1 MINYINSIN
10 YGRGGYRYDHMIYLN
25 RKEVGQVMKDT
36 QMMSPEAKH
45 PNFLNGIWPDEDTT
59 LDRLGETLNK
69 LIREKQKASEKN
81 SE

>member
-1 MINYINSIN
+1 
-10 YGRGGYRYDHMIYLN
+10 MIYLK

-36 QMMSPEAKH
+36 QTMSPEAKH

-69 LIREKQKASEKN
+69 LIREKQQKASEKN
-81 SE
+81 SA